1 MIVYIM
7 PFNCYL
13 CEKESVY
20 LTWFCEDCR
29 KIKNIM
35 NVYGKKEL
43 LEILETTCLRDK
55 TQIGYKIDNIVKKVA
70 FKPIH
75 DAIVE
80 QKPTMQNK
88 DGKMILR
95 PKKNLS

>member
-1 MIVYIM
+1 M

-20 LTWFCEDCR
+20 LSWFCDDCR

-43 LEILETTCLRDK
+43 LEILETTCLRNK
-55 TQIGYKIDNIVKKVA
+55 NQIGYKIDNIVKKVT
-70 FKPIH
+70 FK
-75 DAIVE
+75 AIEVPTAE
-80 QKPTMQNK
+80 QKPTIQNK
-88 DGKMILR
+88 DGKMVLR
-95 PKKNLS
+95 NTKKNLN

>member
-43 LEILETTCLRDK
+43 LEILETTCLRNK
-55 TQIGYKIDNIVKKVA
+55 NQIGYKIDKIKKEVVLKENIK
-70 FKPIH
+70 
-75 DAIVE
+75 E
-80 QKPTMQNK
+80 SESPTMQNK

-95 PKKNLS
+95 PKKILNN